1 MFTRQLWLVVAGGL
15 MIPPVAE
22 SGSPARL
29 QITARIYNTARVP
42 DLVKETAL
50 RVATGALIT
59 GGIEIRWRNCDVAES
74 CAMAPARGELVIRLV
89 RSPSPRDEIRLVLG
103 HALIDL
109 RQRIGVLATVFVDRV
124 ELIAGLSETDA
135 ARLLGRAIA
144 HEIGHLLLGTN
155 VHSASGLMRAQWT
168 PVDIRRHARADWE
181 LTSDDAAAIWRR
193 LH

>member
-29 QITARIYNTARVP
+29 QITARIYNTARAP

-89 RSPSPRDEIRLVLG
+89 RSTSPRDEIRLVLG

-168 PVDIRRHARADWE
+168 PADIRRHARADWE